1 MKNVAKKG
9 ALALVIGFCLLLPV
23 SALAGSYTNKYE
35 FYGGVYGKHINID
48 KGKKAR
54 VKTEPIQWA
63 QRTRINIY
71 LEKSTGWFDSTWKTV
86 GSSWNYAYKT
96 DTCSW
101 IKAKESGKHRFY
113 LRAGVLPN
121 TEREYI
127 GWATIEYNK

>member
-9 ALALVIGFCLLLPV
+9 TFALVIAFCLLLPV

-35 FYGGVYGKHINID
+35 FFGGVYSKHINID

-54 VKTEPIQWA
+54 VTTKPTQWA
-63 QRTRINIY
+63 EKSRINIY
-71 LEKSTGWFDSTWKTV
+71 LEKSTGWFDSQWKSV
-86 GSSWNYAYKT
+86 GNSWNYAYKT

-113 LRAGVLPN
+113 LRAAVLPN
-121 TEREYI
+121 TAKEYI
-127 GWATIEYNK
+127 GTATFEYNK